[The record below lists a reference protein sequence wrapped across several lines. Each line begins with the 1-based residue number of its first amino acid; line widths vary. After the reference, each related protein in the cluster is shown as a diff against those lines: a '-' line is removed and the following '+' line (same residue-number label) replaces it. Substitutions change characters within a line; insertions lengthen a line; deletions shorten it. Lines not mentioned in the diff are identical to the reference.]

1 VEDRQNLSYI
11 VLLKEKFGERTLP
24 IWIGENEAF
33 AIALSLEGK
42 KSPRPMTHDLLKIL
56 IDAFQSKVVKV
67 EVVGL
72 KMVNN
77 NGTYFAKIYLESDGK
92 VIAIDARPS
101 DSIALALRSSST
113 IFVDPKVM
121 DDNGRVLDGDTS
133 ISELK
138 RRLRNT
144 KPEKFGDFNLKK

>member
-1 VEDRQNLSYI
+1 
-11 VLLKEKFGERTLP
+11 LLKEKFGERTLP

-42 KSPRPMTHDLLKIL
+42 KSPRPMTHDLLKL
-56 IDAFQSKVVKV
+56 VIDAFQSKVLKV

-77 NGTYFAKIYLESDGK
+77 NGTYFAKIYLKSNGK

-101 DSIALALRSSST
+101 DSIALALRTDST

-144 KPEKFGDFNLKK
+144 KPENFGDFDLKK

>member
-1 VEDRQNLSYI
+1 M
-11 VLLKEKFGERTLP
+11 LLKEKFGDRTLP

-42 KSPRPMTHDLLKIL
+42 KSPRPMTHDLLKL
-56 IDAFQSKVVKV
+56 VIDAFQSKVLKV

-72 KMVNN
+72 RMVND
-77 NGTYFAKIYLESDGK
+77 NGTYFAKIYLRSDGR

-101 DSIALALRSSST
+101 DSIALALRTDST
-113 IFVDPKVM
+113 IFVDPKIM

-144 KPEKFGDFNLKK
+144 KPENFGDFDLKK

>member
-1 VEDRQNLSYI
+1 M
-11 VLLKEKFGERTLP
+11 P

-42 KSPRPMTHDLLKIL
+42 KPPRPLTHDLLKLI
-56 IDAFQSKVVKV
+56 IDAFQSEVVKV
-67 EVVGL
+67 EVVAL
-72 KMVNN
+72 KMVNES
-77 NGTYFAKIYLESDGK
+77 GTYFAKIYIKSEGK

-101 DSIALALRSSST
+101 DSIALALRTGSA

-121 DDNGRVLDGDTS
+121 DENGKVLEGDTNLD
-133 ISELK
+133 EMK

-144 KPEKFGDFNLKK
+144 KPEEFGDFHLDK

>member
-1 VEDRQNLSYI
+1 M
-11 VLLKEKFGERTLP
+11 KEKYGERTLP

-42 KSPRPMTHDLLKIL
+42 KSPRPMTHDLLKL
-56 IDAFQSKVVKV
+56 IIDSFQSRVIKV

-72 KMVNN
+72 KMVND
-77 NGTYFAKIYLESDGK
+77 NGTYFAKIYLESDSK

-101 DSIALALRSSST
+101 DSIALALRTHST
-113 IFVDPKVM
+113 IFVDPKIM

-133 ISELK
+133 ISEMK

-144 KPEKFGDFNLKK
+144 KPEKFGDFDLKK

>member
-1 VEDRQNLSYI
+1 
-11 VLLKEKFGERTLP
+11 
-24 IWIGENEAF
+24 
-33 AIALSLEGK
+33 
-42 KSPRPMTHDLLKIL
+42 MTHDLLKL
-56 IDAFQSKVVKV
+56 VIDAFQSKVLKV

-77 NGTYFAKIYLESDGK
+77 NGTYFAKIYLRSDGR

-101 DSIALALRSSST
+101 DSIALALRTDST
-113 IFVDPKVM
+113 IFVDPKIM
-121 DDNGRVLDGDTS
+121 DDNGRILDGDTS

-144 KPEKFGDFNLKK
+144 KPEDFGDFDLKK

>member
-1 VEDRQNLSYI
+1 M
-11 VLLKEKFGERTLP
+11 LLKEKFGDRTLP

-42 KSPRPMTHDLLKIL
+42 KSPRPMTHDLLKL
-56 IDAFQSKVVKV
+56 VIDAFQSKVLKV

-72 KMVNN
+72 KMVND
-77 NGTYFAKIYLESDGK
+77 NGTYFAKIYLKSDGK

-101 DSIALALRSSST
+101 DSIALALRTEST

-144 KPEKFGDFNLKK
+144 KPENFGDFDFKK

>member
-1 VEDRQNLSYI
+1 M
-11 VLLKEKFGERTLP
+11 LKEKFGERTLP

-42 KSPRPMTHDLLKIL
+42 KSPRPMTHDLLKL
-56 IDAFQSKVVKV
+56 VIDAFQSKVLKV

-77 NGTYFAKIYLESDGK
+77 NGTYFAKIYLKSDGK

-101 DSIALALRSSST
+101 DSIALALRTDST

-144 KPEKFGDFNLKK
+144 KPENFGDFDLKK

>member
-1 VEDRQNLSYI
+1 M
-11 VLLKEKFGERTLP
+11 LKEKFGDRTLP

-42 KSPRPMTHDLLKIL
+42 KSPRPMTHDLLKL
-56 IDAFQSKVVKV
+56 VIDAFQSKVLKV

-77 NGTYFAKIYLESDGK
+77 NGTYFAKIYLKSNGK

-101 DSIALALRSSST
+101 DSIALALRTDST

-144 KPEKFGDFNLKK
+144 KPENFGDFDLKK